1 MLYSESNRY
10 LWILRRGRLQG
21 LILSS
26 ACARTSVILAENEK
40 VVVILIRVF
49 ARNVGVV
56 AETSYEIRGFVILR
70 PEEGLTS
77 FNKANSANFS
87 GGKKVK

>member
-1 MLYSESNRY
+1 MK
-10 LWILRRGRLQG
+10 
-21 LILSS
+21 
-26 ACARTSVILAENEK
+26 K
-40 VVVILIRVF
+40 V
-49 ARNVGVV
+49 
-56 AETSYEIRGFVILR
+56 RGFVILR